1 MCVAVNPGAA
11 FVADAHR
18 AQWLAR
24 FAAYRGPAGST
35 SLKDGRSNGGAG
47 AYPNRLTIHGDGKN
61 LAQIRS
67 LDVQQSPERMIE
79 AIRLSAIIYTMVVL
93 LSGRSIDAYI

>member
-11 FVADAHR
+11 FVADAHG

-24 FAAYRGPAGST
+24 FAACRGPAGST

-47 AYPNRLTIHGDGKN
+47 AYPNRLTIDGDGKN

-67 LDVQQSPERMIE
+67 PDLHNNHP
-79 AIRLSAIIYTMVVL
+79 
-93 LSGRSIDAYI
+93 SG